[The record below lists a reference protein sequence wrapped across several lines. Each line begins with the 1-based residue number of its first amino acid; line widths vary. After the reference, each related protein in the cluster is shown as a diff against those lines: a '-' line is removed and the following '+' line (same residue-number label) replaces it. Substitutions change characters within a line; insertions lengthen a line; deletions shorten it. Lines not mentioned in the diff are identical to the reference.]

1 LLLDLAGQLVGA
13 LTDAPC
19 SFSESLSA
27 DAARHY
33 TGKSLLYPILFCDW
47 HVCLLAGVSP
57 NLLFEWA
64 MPVLS
69 GQGIGVWTHLDM
81 SVKCWVLVA
90 LKEGLAAVEVP
101 VLHQHALAVLTLCHS
116 LLRSEGTSVHLIAPV
131 SGLVSEVPTT

>member
-1 LLLDLAGQLVGA
+1 MLLDLAGQLVGA

-27 DAARHY
+27 DATRHY
-33 TGKSLLYPILFCDW
+33 TGKSLLYPIVFCDW

-101 VLHQHALAVLTLCHS
+101 VLHQHALAVLTLCHT

>member
-1 LLLDLAGQLVGA
+1 MLLDLAGQLVGA
-13 LTDAPC
+13 LPDAPC
-19 SFSESLSA
+19 SFPDNLFV
-27 DAARHY
+27 DAARRY
-33 TGKSLLYPILFCDW
+33 AGSLLYSSCDW

-81 SVKCWVLVA
+81 SVQCWVLVA
-90 LKEGLAAVEVP
+90 LKEGLAAVEMP

-131 SGLVSEVPTT
+131 LGLVSEVPTI

>member
-1 LLLDLAGQLVGA
+1 VST
-13 LTDAPC
+13 LTDALC
-19 SFSESLSA
+19 SSSESLPV

-33 TGKSLLYPILFCDW
+33 IGESLLCPVLWCDG

-81 SVKCWVLVA
+81 SVQCWVLVA
-90 LKEGLAAVEVP
+90 LKEGLAAVEMP

-131 SGLVSEVPTT
+131 LGLVSEVPTT

>member
-1 LLLDLAGQLVGA
+1 VST
-13 LTDAPC
+13 LTDALC
-19 SFSESLSA
+19 SSSESLPV

-33 TGKSLLYPILFCDW
+33 IGESLLCPVLWCDW

-81 SVKCWVLVA
+81 SVQCWVLVA
-90 LKEGLAAVEVP
+90 LKEGLAAVEMP

-131 SGLVSEVPTT
+131 LGLVSEVPTT

>member
-1 LLLDLAGQLVGA
+1 MGA
-13 LTDAPC
+13 ITDAP
-19 SFSESLSA
+19 FSLAVSLSV

-33 TGKSLLYPILFCDW
+33 IGESLLYPTVCCDW
-47 HVCLLAGVSP
+47 HVSLLAGVSP

-69 GQGIGVWTHLDM
+69 GQGIGVRTHLDM